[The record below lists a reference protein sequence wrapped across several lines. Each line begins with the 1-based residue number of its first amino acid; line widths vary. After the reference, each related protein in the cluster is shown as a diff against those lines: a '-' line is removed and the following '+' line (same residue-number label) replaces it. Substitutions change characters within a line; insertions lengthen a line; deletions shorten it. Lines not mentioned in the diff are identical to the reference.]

1 MVALPPDFLFG
12 VSTASYQ
19 IEGAVSE
26 DGRGR
31 SVWDDFCDTPGTI
44 LDGSSGAVACDSYH
58 RLGEDVAAMVDLGVE
73 AYRFSIAWPRVIPEG
88 RGSVNQAGLDYY
100 DRLVDALCE
109 KGIKPCPTLFHWDLP
124 SPLEAA
130 GGWTERAT
138 AEAFGEY
145 AAVVAARLAD
155 RVAMWFPVNEPN
167 VVTFLG
173 YAFGTHAPGRQ
184 LGVGAIPVAHHL
196 LLGHGLAVAALRAA
210 GAAAVGSAN
219 NHSPIWAASQ
229 SPEDT
234 AAASLADA
242 VYNRLYADPILL
254 GTYPEILAGL
264 LPPTAADDLPTISA
278 PLDFY
283 GFNYYNPTLVAAT
296 PGDDHG
302 APTAFASGMPFH
314 IRSVEGYPRTEFDW
328 PVVPDGL
335 REIAV
340 QLTQRYADRLPPMYV
355 TENGCCYNTGPDETG
370 RVADAE
376 RIAFLDS
383 HLAALAA
390 AREQGA
396 PLAGYFCWSLMDNF
410 EWAEGYTKRFGLVHV
425 DFDTLV
431 RTPKD
436 SFGWYR
442 DLIASVRAS

>member
-1 MVALPPDFLFG
+1 MGELPADFLFG

-19 IEGAVSE
+19 IEGAVQE
-26 DGRGR
+26 DGRR
-31 SVWDDFCDTPGTI
+31 PSVWDDFCARPGAI
-44 LDGSSGAVACDSYH
+44 VDGSSGAVTCDSYH
-58 RLGEDVAAMVDLGVE
+58 RIAQDVAAMADLGVD
-73 AYRFSIAWPRVIPEG
+73 AYRFSVAWPRVIPEG
-88 RGSVNQAGLDYY
+88 RGAVNAAGLDYY

-124 SPLEAA
+124 SVLEAE
-130 GGWTERAT
+130 GGWLQRST

-155 RVAMWFPVNEPN
+155 RAAMWFPVNEPN

-173 YAFGTHAPGRQ
+173 YAFGNHAPGRQ
-184 LGVGAIPVAHHL
+184 LGVAALPVAHHL

-210 GAAAVGSAN
+210 GATSVGCAN
-219 NHSPIWAASQ
+219 NHSPIWPASD

-234 AAASLADA
+234 LAASMFDA
-242 VYNRLYADPILL
+242 IYNRLYAEPIVL
-254 GTYPEILAGL
+254 GSYPAELAAF
-264 LPPTAADDLPTISA
+264 LPPAAADDLPTISA

-296 PGDDHG
+296 PGEDGD
-302 APTAFASGMPFH
+302 PSPFATGLPFH
-314 IRSVEGYPRTEFDW
+314 VRRIEGYPLTDFDW

-340 QLTQRYADRLPPMYV
+340 QLTQRYAGRLPPLYV
-355 TENGCCYNTGPDETG
+355 TENGCCDNTGPDAAG
-370 RVADAE
+370 RVPDSA
-376 RIAFLDS
+376 RIAYLDS
-383 HLAALAA
+383 HLAALAE
-390 AREQGA
+390 ARAQGA
-396 PLAGYFCWSLMDNF
+396 PAAGYFTWSLMDNF
-410 EWAEGYTKRFGLVHV
+410 EWAEGFTKRFGLIHV
-425 DFDTLV
+425 DFDTLK

-442 DLIASVRAS
+442 DRIAAVRAG